1 MFRHPS
7 CFALHLIQSVQNEHI
22 EYIVQSMNVEAVI
35 CNKKTM
41 IDWYF

>member
-1 MFRHPS
+1 
-7 CFALHLIQSVQNEHI
+7 
-22 EYIVQSMNVEAVI
+22 MNVEAVI

>member
-1 MFRHPS
+1 MLGHIS
-7 CFALHLIQSVQNEHI
+7 CFALYLIQSVQNEHI

-35 CNKKTM
+35 CIKTM